1 MIVRLKI
8 PKKISKKKIDTI
20 TKEEAQL
27 SQKRKPITEELQ
39 IVR

>member
-8 PKKISKKKIDTI
+8 PKKISKNIDTI

-27 SQKRKPITEELQ
+27 SQKGKPITEELQ